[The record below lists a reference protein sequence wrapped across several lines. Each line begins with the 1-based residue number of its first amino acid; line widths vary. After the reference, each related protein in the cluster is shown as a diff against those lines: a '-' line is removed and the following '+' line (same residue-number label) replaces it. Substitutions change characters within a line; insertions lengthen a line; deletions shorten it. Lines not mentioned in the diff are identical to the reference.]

1 MAKDV
6 KSLDEG
12 LQLLIRR
19 NKKTNTKSVDDI
31 RKALKEK
38 TSIDLS
44 TVTWNKDD
52 AFVIP
57 DEETILLCLFEQKVG
72 EGAGHGIHV
81 KLTNNACKEFFFSS
95 VAKSAAWWKFDETT
109 KSYVVDYSR
118 EPVESNTNLAV
129 TIKTLDDHDKFLDFL
144 ISNAGKTIRVDK
156 VMEVETCKRNWR
168 DKLNNYPVIGL
179 TKTRIPFFVLED

>member
-44 TVTWNKDD
+44 TVTWNKGSGL
-52 AFVIP
+52 I
-57 DEETILLCLFEQKVG
+57 Q
-72 EGAGHGIHV
+72 HGLSHLWQMSYPIGISP
-81 KLTNNACKEFFFSS
+81 L
-95 VAKSAAWWKFDETT
+95 KS
-109 KSYVVDYSR
+109 
-118 EPVESNTNLAV
+118 
-129 TIKTLDDHDKFLDFL
+129 
-144 ISNAGKTIRVDK
+144 
-156 VMEVETCKRNWR
+156 
-168 DKLNNYPVIGL
+168 
-179 TKTRIPFFVLED
+179 